1 MYLKLINE
9 KENLKKYILQEDEK
23 YNKLKNKT
31 DDLRTQRTI
40 NIILKNNL
48 INERDNLKS
57 LIKSYKLQ
65 KLIEK
70 IKSERERKQFE
81 KISIIK
87 YLLIKNNND
96 REIEKYKI
104 ETEKLID
111 VAKEK
116 IKLLQLEKNNL
127 KFNDDDN
134 YRKSLDEFK
143 EENKKIIKKK
153 LNIISKNRHKL
164 NKAREISEKKIK
176 KYETIINEEISYRKN
191 ILRNYTYV
199 NLTFHNSLIN
209 QCNNIK
215 KISF

>member
-1 MYLKLINE
+1 MLFQLINE

-215 KISF
+215 KVSF

>member
-9 KENLKKYILQEDEK
+9 KENLKKYILLEDEK

-70 IKSERERKQFE
+70 VKSERERKQFE

-127 KFNDDDN
+127 KFNEDDN

-215 KISF
+215 KVSF

>member
-143 EENKKIIKKK
+143 EENKRVFKKK

-199 NLTFHNSLIN
+199 NLTFTNSLIN

-215 KISF
+215 KVSF

>member
-215 KISF
+215 KVSF

>member
-9 KENLKKYILQEDEK
+9 KENLKKYILLEDEK

-215 KISF
+215 KVSF

>member
-1 MYLKLINE
+1 MLFQLINE

-65 KLIEK
+65 TLIEN
-70 IKSERERKQFE
+70 IKSERERKQFQ

-96 REIEKYKI
+96 RKIEKYKM

-111 VAKEK
+111 AAKEK
-116 IKLLQLEKNNL
+116 IELLQLEKNYL
-127 KFNDDDN
+127 KFNDDDS
-134 YRKSLDEFK
+134 YQKSLDEFK

-215 KISF
+215 KVSF

>member
-87 YLLIKNNND
+87 YLLIKNNKD

-215 KISF
+215 KVSF